1 MAGTEKQRE
10 EINRKLVSMQME
22 LIGLTYEDAVNTP
35 EFWRIY
41 SLTTEQTVAWR
52 KDALKLIQ
60 KTFKCNRRK
69 AELTMAMF
77 ELNLGLREF
86 NPLTITQT
94 TMANSSEERKKLE
107 ELQKAKMQEEQDARE
122 QTTYVRTTIPPDAYI
137 LKNQQPTFWQKVKKF
152 FVGYY

>member
-35 EFWRIY
+35 EFWKVY
-41 SLTTEQTVAWR
+41 SLTTAQTLEWR
-52 KDALKLIQ
+52 KAALPLIK
-60 KTFKCNRRK
+60 KTFKCNKRR

-86 NPLTITQT
+86 NPEDKDDIYYEEVTNPTTSTTTTLVFKPIKKELT
-94 TMANSSEERKKLE
+94 L
-107 ELQKAKMQEEQDARE
+107 
-122 QTTYVRTTIPPDAYI
+122 
-137 LKNQQPTFWQKVKKF
+137 WQKIKKF
-152 FVGYY
+152 FIGF